1 MNTINNSQLIV
12 DSLSIMIAAEL
23 KTVADESFYPSSDAD
38 HSDDIIKHAKDN
50 ASELRR
56 IRSEFE
62 NLIYSRGMVK

>member
-1 MNTINNSQLIV
+1 MNTIDNSQLIV
-12 DSLSIMIAAEL
+12 DSLSIMIAAKL

-38 HSDDIIKHAKDN
+38 RSDDIIKHAKEN

-62 NLIYSRGMVK
+62 NLIYSQGMVK